1 MFNEYAVS
9 TELKIG
15 NSNAS
20 LDFFLATLLS
30 GLRHCSKVPIFPKL
44 IEDLRGKIP
53 S

>member
-20 LDFFLATLLS
+20 SEFFSHAAFQAKTL
-30 GLRHCSKVPIFPKL
+30 F
-44 IEDLRGKIP
+44 
-53 S
+53 